1 MLTASHIASSP
12 VARTLVTA
20 TERSMRPIAGR
31 GGVRG
36 GAVIGGG
43 KLSGYRDFCNWPN
56 SPSDF
61 SRLKLD

>member
-31 GGVRG
+31 GGV
-36 GAVIGGG
+36 IGGG